1 MEPLVSVIIPV
12 YNVRPYL
19 CEALDSVLGQTY
31 QNLEILIIDDGSD
44 DGSEKICN
52 EYGKKDSRIAVIHQE
67 NRGLSTARNIGLNRM
82 TGDAIA
88 FLDPDDAFHPDM
100 IRCLMEA
107 MQRTGAEMAV
117 CGIINCHTLHRM
129 EGKRCFFRAEYRQEE
144 VLEKKAA
151 LAALTDG
158 RLARCVWN
166 KMYTA
171 ELWKTVRF
179 PDGRVYEDGCTIIR
193 IIGMAERVVTVPG
206 CPVRHRVRPGSITQ
220 TRSVQNARDWVR
232 ARKQIEDYVEEN
244 TPELFMPGMLRQ
256 VQNQSVR
263 GLVVAWTWALKG
275 DPEYADD
282 LRNEILERGRSH
294 DRGSW
299 DLRSRAAYQML
310 RFCPWMVPRLMP
322 VYLFVRRLYAGMTG
336 LSRGT
341 LR

>member
-12 YNVRPYL
+12 YNVQPYL

-44 DGSEKICN
+44 DGSERICD
-52 EYGKKDSRIAVIHQE
+52 EYGKKDSRITVIHQE
-67 NRGLSTARNIGLNRM
+67 NKGLSTARNVGINRM
-82 TGDAIA
+82 TGDYVA

-158 RLARCVWN
+158 CLARCVWN

-171 ELWKTVRF
+171 ELWKTIRF
-179 PDGRVYEDGCTIIR
+179 PDGHVYEDGCTIIR
-193 IIGMAERVVTVPG
+193 IIGMAERTVTVPG
-206 CPVRHRVRPGSITQ
+206 CPVRHRIRPGSITR
-220 TRSVQNARDWVR
+220 TWSVQNARDWLW
-232 ARKQIEDYVEEN
+232 ARKQMEDYVEKN
-244 TPELFMPGMLRQ
+244 TPELFVPGMLGQ
-256 VQNQSVR
+256 VRNQTIH
-263 GLVVAWTWALKG
+263 GMVVTWTRIKKN
-275 DPEYADD
+275 DREYADN
-282 LRNEILERGRSH
+282 LRHEILEKGQGL
-294 DRGSW
+294 DFKAW
-299 DLRSRAAYQML
+299 DLRSCLAYQML
-310 RFCPWMVPRLMP
+310 RFCPWMVPILLP
-322 VYLFVRRLYAGMTG
+322 VYQFARQLYTG
-336 LSRGT
+336 ITGR
-341 LR
+341 

>member
-31 QNLEILIIDDGSD
+31 QNLEILVIDDGSD
-44 DGSEKICN
+44 DGSERICD
-52 EYGKKDSRIAVIHQE
+52 EYGKKDSRITVIHQE
-67 NRGLSTARNIGLNRM
+67 NRGLSTARNVGLNRV
-82 TGDAIA
+82 TGEYVA

-100 IRCLMEA
+100 IRRLVEA

-129 EGKRCFFRAEYRQEE
+129 ERKRYLLRAEYRHEE

-158 RLARCVWN
+158 RMAWCVWN
-166 KMYTA
+166 KVYTA

-193 IIGMAERVVTVPG
+193 IIGMAERAVTVPG
-206 CPVRHRVRPGSITQ
+206 CPVRYRIRPGSITQ
-220 TRSVQNARDWVR
+220 TWSAQNTHDWLR
-232 ARKQIEDYVEEN
+232 ARKQMEDYVEEN
-244 TPELFMPGMLRQ
+244 TPGLFMPGMLGQ
-256 VQNQSVR
+256 VRNQTIH
-263 GLVVAWTWALKG
+263 GMVVTWTRAIKNDL
-275 DPEYADD
+275 EYADN
-282 LRNEILERGRSH
+282 LRHEILEKGQGL
-294 DRGSW
+294 DFKAW
-299 DLRSRAAYQML
+299 DLRSCLAYQML
-310 RFCPWMVPRLMP
+310 RLCPWMVPRLMP

-336 LSRGT
+336 R
-341 LR
+341 